1 MTKKDWAKWHAV
13 LGDLEPCELEAVSIF
28 RDLMIE
34 EELWVDWVYRF
45 ATLYEQIKSENLH

>member
-1 MTKKDWAKWHAV
+1 MTKKEWARWHAV
-13 LGDLEPCELEAVSIF
+13 LGDLQPCELEAVSIF